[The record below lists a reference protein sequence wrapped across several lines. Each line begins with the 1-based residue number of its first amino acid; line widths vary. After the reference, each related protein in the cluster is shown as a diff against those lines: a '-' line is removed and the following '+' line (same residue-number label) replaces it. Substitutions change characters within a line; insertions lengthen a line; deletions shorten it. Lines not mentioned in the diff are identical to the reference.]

1 MKLSRISSEY
11 ETGLQKFFDFAIE
24 KFENHGLIQY
34 PYKKCMG
41 GPWLSC
47 QNVNNHLIIYGFKS
61 GNEICQDQ
69 HGEDRL
75 QGDDQHDGEV
85 EQMICDIFPFVGHN
99 DDASMSMPDLVVGGM
114 INNED
119 VEKVC
124 ELMENANVLLYL
136 GCEKMMKLEFL
147 IQLYHVK
154 CVNKFSNN
162 GVNYILELL
171 GDILPDNA

>member
-1 MKLSRISSEY
+1 M
-11 ETGLQKFFDFAIE
+11 
-24 KFENHGLIQY
+24 
-34 PYKKCMG
+34 
-41 GPWLSC
+41 
-47 QNVNNHLIIYGFKS
+47 
-61 GNEICQDQ
+61 
-69 HGEDRL
+69 
-75 QGDDQHDGEV
+75 
-85 EQMICDIFPFVGHN
+85 EQIVRNIFSFVDHN
-99 DDASMSMPDLVVGGM
+99 DDASMSMPNPMVGGM

-171 GDILPDNA
+171 RYILPDNAQILKNN